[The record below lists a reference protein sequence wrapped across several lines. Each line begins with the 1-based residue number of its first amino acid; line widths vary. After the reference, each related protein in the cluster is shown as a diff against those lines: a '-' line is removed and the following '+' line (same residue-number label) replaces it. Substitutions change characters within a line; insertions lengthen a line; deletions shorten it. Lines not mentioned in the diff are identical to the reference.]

1 MANSTANVVAGKPLA
16 SGGILIGER
25 SATAPEDALSV
36 LSGFSPAGYIGEDGV
51 TESVD
56 RSSDKVKAWGGDT
69 VKVMQTEHG
78 LTYSFNFIE
87 SLNSTV
93 LKAYYG
99 DENVD
104 TTPATAAHG
113 TQHTVLITGASLPV
127 KSYVFEIKDGDAKI
141 RIYVPNA
148 EVSEQGETV
157 YADAEVVAYPMTIE
171 ALPDELG
178 VKAYKF
184 LDDGQ
189 LVAAA

>member
-1 MANSTANVVAGKPLA
+1 MANSTTNVVAGKPLA
-16 SGGILIGER
+16 SGGILIGDR
-25 SATAPEDALSV
+25 TASAPTSATAV
-36 LSGFSPAGYIGEDGV
+36 LEGFSAAGYIGEDGV

-56 RSSDKVKAWGGDT
+56 RSSDKVKAWGGDA
-69 VKVMQTEHG
+69 VKIMQTEHS
-78 LTYSFNFIE
+78 LTYAFNFIE

-93 LKAYYG
+93 LKAVYG
-99 DENVD
+99 EENVE
-104 TTPATAAHG
+104 TTAATAEHG
-113 TQHTVLITGASLPV
+113 TQHEVLITGASLPV
-127 KSYVFEIKDGDAKI
+127 RKYVFEIKDGDAKI

-148 EVSEQGETV
+148 QVSEQGETV

-184 LDDGQ
+184 MDDGQ